1 MIVHRHPQ
9 GSDGWLAVRAG
20 VITASMFATAR
31 QRLKTGPNK
40 GDFSAAAKT
49 YAFRLAIERIGG
61 IPLDEGFETWQ
72 MRRGVELEPAA
83 RFAHELA
90 LGGLV
95 MPCGFV
101 TTDDGRF
108 GASADGL
115 VGDSG
120 GAEYKCLVSPEK
132 LRDVY
137 LTGDISDYLD
147 QVHGGLWITGREWWD
162 FCVYC
167 PALES
172 IGREL
177 FRLRVERDDTYIA
190 AMADDLE
197 EFAAFVASNEAAL
210 RKP

>member
-1 MIVHRHPQ
+1 MIVHKHPQ
-9 GSDGWLAVRAG
+9 GSDAWHAARAG
-20 VITASMFATAR
+20 VITASMFCTAR
-31 QRLKTGPNK
+31 ERLKSGANK

-61 IPLDEGFETWQ
+61 VPLDEGFETWQ

-83 RFAHELA
+83 RFAHELV

-108 GASADGL
+108 GASADGF
-115 VGDSG
+115 VGETG

-147 QVHGGLWITGREWWD
+147 QVHGGMWITGREWWD

-167 PALES
+167 PALEV
-172 IGREL
+172 IGKEL
-177 FRLRVERDDTYIA
+177 FRLRVERDGGYIR
-190 AMADDLE
+190 AMVDRLE
-197 EFAAFVASNEAAL
+197 EFAAFVDQNEAAL
-210 RKP
+210 RAA

>member
-1 MIVHRHPQ
+1 MIVHGHPQ
-9 GSDGWLAVRAG
+9 GTPEWHAARAG
-20 VITASMFATAR
+20 VITASMFCTAR
-31 QRLKTGPNK
+31 QRLKTGANK
-40 GDFSAAAKT
+40 GDFAAAAKT
-49 YAFRLAIERIGG
+49 YAFGLAIERIGG

-72 MRRGVELEPAA
+72 MRRGVEMEPAA

-95 MPCGFV
+95 MPCGFI

-115 VGDSG
+115 VGEDG

-147 QVHGGLWITGREWWD
+147 QVHGGMWVTGRQWWD

-167 PALES
+167 PALEV
-172 IGREL
+172 IGKEL
-177 FRLRVERDDTYIA
+177 LRVRVERDEAYLA
-190 AMADDLE
+190 AMAADLE
-197 EFAAFVASNEAAL
+197 AFDALVVQNVAAL
-210 RKP
+210 RAH